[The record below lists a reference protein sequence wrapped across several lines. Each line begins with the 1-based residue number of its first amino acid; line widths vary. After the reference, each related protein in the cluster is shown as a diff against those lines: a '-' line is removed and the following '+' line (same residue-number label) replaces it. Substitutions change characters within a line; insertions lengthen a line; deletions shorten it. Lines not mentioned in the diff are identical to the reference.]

1 MIGSTASRPSDALWK
16 DSQVQEIS
24 WTVDDGV
31 GTITLNRPQA
41 RNAFTFDMIRE
52 WERLIRHAADDNDVR
67 VVVLTGAGDQAFC
80 SGVDLGQISNANSE
94 LTPIERKAQLHD
106 EIHRVARAMAA
117 LDKPVIAAINGVAVG
132 AGLDM
137 ALMCDMRIMS
147 STARVSEGYVRVGL
161 TPGDGGSYYLPRIV
175 GTSKALELLLTGDFV
190 SADEAHRIGLVN
202 RVAPAENF
210 AEETRRFAQSIAQ
223 HAPLTTRMIKRVT
236 YQSADADLHTALDL
250 ASSHFAVIAA
260 TEDSA
265 EALTAMKEKRA
276 PAYRGR

>member
-1 MIGSTASRPSDALWK
+1 MH
-16 DSQVQEIS
+16 EIC
-24 WTVDDGV
+24 WTLDDGV
-31 GTITLNRPQA
+31 GTITLNRPEA

-52 WERLIRHAADDNDVR
+52 WERLLLRAREDDDVR
-67 VVVLTGAGDQAFC
+67 VVVLTGTGDKAFC

-94 LTPIERKAQLHD
+94 LAPIERKAQLHN

-117 LDKPVIAAINGVAVG
+117 LDKPVIAALNGVAVG

-147 STARVSEGYVRVGL
+147 STASLSEGYIRVGL
-161 TPGDGGSYYLPRIV
+161 TPGDGGAYYLPRIV

-190 SADEAHRIGLVN
+190 SADEALRIGLVN
-202 RVAPAENF
+202 RVAPAERF
-210 AEETRRFAQSIAQ
+210 VEDTRAFAQSIAR
-223 HAPLTTRMIKRVT
+223 HAPLTSRMIKRIT
-236 YQSADADLHTALDL
+236 YQSADADLNTALDL

-265 EALTAMKEKRA
+265 EALSAMKEKRS
-276 PAYRGR
+276 PVYRGR